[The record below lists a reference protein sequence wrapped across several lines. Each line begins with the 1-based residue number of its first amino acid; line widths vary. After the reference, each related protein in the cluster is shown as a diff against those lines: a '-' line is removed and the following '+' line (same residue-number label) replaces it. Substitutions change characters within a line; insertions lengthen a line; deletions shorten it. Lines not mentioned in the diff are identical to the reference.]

1 MNRKVNLADNLL
13 LVGVVVV
20 VGILALWLV
29 SAVISTILFA
39 VKVLIVVVALA
50 IGWRVVTAI
59 SGGDKKRELKP

>member
-20 VGILALWLV
+20 VGIIALWLV

-39 VKVLIVVVALA
+39 VKVLIVVVAIA
-50 IGWRVVTAI
+50 IGWRVVNAVT
-59 SGGDKKRELKP
+59 GGDKRRELKR

>member
-1 MNRKVNLADNLL
+1 MNRKVNLADNFL

-20 VGILALWLV
+20 VGIVALWLV

-39 VKVLIVVVALA
+39 VKVLIVVVAVA
-50 IGWRVVTAI
+50 IGWRVVNVI